1 MREHGTFRGVIF
13 STRYKTVYILALQG
27 VPFADLLLVSDLSW
41 VDLNLRLVGNYHSYL
56 LPKQDYATSQI

>member
-1 MREHGTFRGVIF
+1 MNSLPDETILIRN
-13 STRYKTVYILALQG
+13 KTVYIPALQG